1 MILDLS
7 GKSLDTVGTHLE
19 CETGYWTV
27 GKICLF
33 LSAGPKMM
41 WLNNCLK
48 VHPIAVFLIVT
59 VIALVN
65 PSRFLRQ
72 ADRLQ
77 LLTTCPFPVEGQ
89 LI

>member
-7 GKSLDTVGTHLE
+7 GKFLDTVGTHLE
-19 CETGYWTV
+19 CETGYWT
-27 GKICLF
+27 LLANSHF
-33 LSAGPKMM
+33 LSAGPKMT

-48 VHPIAVFLIVT
+48 VHPTVVFLIVT

-65 PSRFLRQ
+65 PLKFLRQ
-72 ADRLQ
+72 ASRLQ
-77 LLTTCPFPVEGQ
+77 LLATCPFQVEDR

>member
-48 VHPIAVFLIVT
+48 VHSIAVFLIVT

-65 PSRFLRQ
+65 PFGFLKQ
-72 ADRLQ
+72 AGGLQ
-77 LLTTCPFPVEGQ
+77 LLATGPIPGECQ